1 MSRKVLVIGWDAAD
15 WKTIDRLVDAGEMPV
30 MKGLIERGTRG
41 NLTTLHPVLSP
52 MLWTS
57 IATGKRP
64 FKHGIHGFAEPDPA
78 GGARPITNLGRKT
91 KAVWNMLNQSGY
103 RSNVVGWW
111 PSHPVEGINGVMV
124 SDMYQKAPKID
135 QGIGRPW
142 PMKPETVWPERLAE
156 PLTEFRVR
164 PEEMGADV
172 IEPFI
177 PLLQEIDLEKD
188 KRAFGVAKILAEATS
203 IHAASDWIMDREP
216 WDFMAVYHDAIDHFG
231 HGFMKYH
238 PPQQDWIPDR
248 DFELYSNV
256 IDMGYKFHDLMLGQ
270 TLSKIDLNQTTVI
283 ICSDHGFHP
292 DHLRPRAIPKE
303 PAGPAAEHREH
314 GVFLIA
320 GPGIRQDA
328 LVHGATLLDVTPT
341 ILSIYGLPIGEDMD
355 GAPLLECFEEPPQA
369 DWIESWESLDG
380 EHACHPADK
389 QMAASDE
396 AETMQQLVDLGY
408 IERPDV
414 DKSQAERQT
423 QRELDYNLAESL
435 MDAGRFAD
443 AIEILEKLWSEWPME
458 HRFGVRLAYCAQM
471 MGQTAFQREIVE
483 ALLKRR
489 KEEAEAARTH
499 LKAFHEVLRQRKIER
514 GELSEE
520 DAEVAE
526 ASIEQAAEDEAEAE
540 RLRQSLETTEEADE
554 NKPPLMSVKEREQYL
569 NLRSQAQFNPYFMH
583 YLLGNVLF
591 DEGRY
596 EEALATLEKARK
608 ASPRSVRLLTLI
620 GRIYLEMK
628 RPADAS
634 ETFSKVIEHDPL
646 HPDAHL
652 GLARCALMVDKPKR
666 AAKLALKTIGLRYQF
681 PWAHHYLGVALEK
694 LERPKQAAQAFE
706 VAISQNPNLLESHR
720 RLEYLYS
727 QVLRKHPDA
736 KEKAAEHTRAIAEI
750 GQRIEAHRA
759 RRRAEIA
766 EIDGASEVTAVEIE
780 DPNAP
785 PPEDPVLAQDPCDI
799 LIVSGLP
806 RSGTSMMMQMLT
818 AGGIEPLTD
827 GEREADSD
835 NPKGYLE
842 FEPAKRLMTDRTWL
856 PQADGKVVKIIAQLL
871 PYLPPKPHRYK
882 VVFME
887 RDLDEVTRSQEVM
900 LENLDRKGAKLPTAQ
915 LKQAFASQ
923 VAALKT
929 MLGKHGSVTTLWLDH
944 AQVIADP
951 AKAAR
956 QVALFV
962 GDVAGPERNQPL
974 DEHAMACV
982 VDPDLHRQRA
992 EASDEPADGA
1002 SDELGESGAA
1012 PEAARG

>member
-30 MKGLIERGTRG
+30 MKGLIERGTRS

-64 FKHGIHGFAEPDPA
+64 FKHGIHGFAEPDPN

-111 PSHPVEGINGVMV
+111 PSHPVEQINGVMV
-124 SDMYQKAPKID
+124 SDMYQKAPKVD

-188 KRAFGVAKILAEATS
+188 KRALGVAKILAEAAS
-203 IHAASDWIMDREP
+203 IHAASDWILDREP

-270 TLSKIDLNQTTVI
+270 TLSKIDLNETTVV

-328 LVHGATLLDVTPT
+328 LIHGATLLDVTPT

-355 GAPLLECFEEPPQA
+355 GAPLLECFEQA
-369 DWIESWESLDG
+369 PEVEWIESWDTLSGDD
-380 EHACHPADK
+380 ACHPPGK
-389 QMAASDE
+389 EIASGDD

-414 DKSQAERQT
+414 DKSEAERQT

-443 AIEILEKLWSEWPME
+443 GIEILERLWSEWPME

-471 MGQTAFQREIVE
+471 MGQTTFQRQIVE
-483 ALLKRR
+483 ALLERR
-489 KEEAEAARTH
+489 KEEAEAARKH
-499 LKAFHEVLRQRKIER
+499 LKTFHEVLRERKIER
-514 GELSEE
+514 GEISEE
-520 DAEVAE
+520 DGAADE

-540 RLRQSLETTEEADE
+540 RLRQSLETTEEVDE
-554 NKPPLMSVKEREQYL
+554 KKPPLMSIKEREQYL
-569 NLRSQAQFNPYFMH
+569 NLRSQAKFSPYFMH
-583 YLLGNVLF
+583 YMLGSVLF

-596 EEALATLEKARK
+596 EEALATLNKARQ
-608 ASPRSVRLLTLI
+608 ASPNSVRLLTLI
-620 GRIYLEMK
+620 GRIYLDMK
-628 RPADAS
+628 RPKDAAS
-634 ETFSKVIEHDPL
+634 TFAKVIERDPL

-652 GLARCALMVDKPKR
+652 GLTRCALMTDKPKR

-694 LERPKQAAQAFE
+694 LNRPKQAAEAFE
-706 VAISQNPNLLESHR
+706 VALSQNPNLLESHR
-720 RLEYLYS
+720 RLELLYS
-727 QVLRKHPDA
+727 QTLRKAPGA
-736 KEKAAEHTRAIAEI
+736 KEKVAEHAQAIEEI
-750 GQRIEAHRA
+750 GRRIEQHRA
-759 RRRAEIA
+759 RRAAEIA
-766 EIDGASEVTAVEIE
+766 KIDGGETVKAVEIE

-785 PPEDPVLAQDPCDI
+785 EAQDPVLLQDPCNI
-799 LIVSGLP
+799 LVVSGLP

-818 AGGIEPLTD
+818 AGGIEALTD
-827 GEREADSD
+827 GEREADTN

-842 FEPAKRLMTDRTWL
+842 FEPAKRLMTDRSWL
-856 PQADGKVVKIIAQLL
+856 PQADGKAVKIIAQLL

-882 VVFME
+882 VIFME
-887 RDLDEVTRSQEVM
+887 RDLDEVARSQEAM
-900 LENLDRKGAKLPTAQ
+900 LENLDKQGARLPAEK
-915 LKQAFASQ
+915 LKQMYAGQ
-923 VAALKT
+923 IDALKK
-929 MLGKHGSVTTLWLDH
+929 MIGPHGSITALWLDH
-944 AQVIADP
+944 AKVLSEP
-951 AKAAR
+951 EKAAR

-962 GDVAGPERNQPL
+962 GDVAGPNRDQPL
-974 DEHAMACV
+974 DEQAMAAV
-982 VDPDLHRQRA
+982 VDRSLHRQRA
-992 EASDEPADGA
+992 EPASPADNDA
-1002 SDELGESGAA
+1002 EVVENRHSA
-1012 PEAARG
+1012 